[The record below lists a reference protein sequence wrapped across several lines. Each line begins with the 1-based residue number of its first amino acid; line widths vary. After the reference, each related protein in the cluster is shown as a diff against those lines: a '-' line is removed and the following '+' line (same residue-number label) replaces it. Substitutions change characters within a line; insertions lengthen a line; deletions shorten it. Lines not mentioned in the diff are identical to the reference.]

1 MARNDA
7 VIQSQAASLRNLEN
21 QVGQLANELKNRPPG
36 TLPSNTESPKRDGKE
51 HCKSITLRGGKTLE
65 APEINEKNPKELVSR
80 QEEENNE
87 QGNVEKESREAEN
100 SGENSGK
107 SGANAAALPQQ
118 NDQQKSRGN
127 IPPPFPQRF
136 KKQQQDHQ
144 FRRFLDVLKQL
155 HINIPLV
162 EALEQ
167 MPNYV
172 KFMKDML
179 TKKRRFGEFETVAL
193 TRECSAVLQNKLP
206 PKLKDPGSFTIPSSI
221 NLMPMSIFK
230 KLGIGEARPTT
241 VSLQLADRSI
251 AHPEGKIEDVLVKV
265 DKFIFPVDFIVLDYE
280 ADLEVPII
288 LGRPFLATGRTLIDV
303 QNGELTMRVQD
314 EHVTFNVFQSM
325 KFPSDMEECS
335 VISVADSLVAE
346 QLESCCD
353 DLLQSSML
361 DDSNL
366 DDEIEE
372 EWAWIETKQGVGKQ
386 KMQFESL
393 DTSSREF
400 KLPKLSV
407 DESPA
412 LELKPLPSHL
422 RYAYLGDLSTLP
434 VIISALLT
442 KEQEVQLLEV
452 LKKFKKAIGWTLAD
466 IKGISPSFCM
476 HKILLEDNEKGSI
489 EAQRRLNPVMKEVV
503 KKEVIKWLDAGII
516 YPISDSSWVSPVQ
529 CVPKK
534 GGMTVVQN
542 ENNELIP
549 TRVVTGWRI
558 CMDYRKLNK
567 STRKDHFPLPFLD
580 QMLDRLAGK
589 HYYCFLDGYSG
600 YNQIAIAPNDQ
611 HKTTFTCPYG
621 TFAFRRMPFGLCN
634 APATFQRCM
643 MAIFTDMVEQFV
655 EVFMD
660 DFSVFGDSFDSCL
673 GNLAKVLQRCE
684 ETNLVLNWEKCH
696 FMVKEGIVLGHKVSQ
711 EGLEVDKAKIET
723 IEKMPPPTSVKG
735 IRSFLGHAGFYRR
748 FIKDFS
754 KVAKPLC
761 SLLEKDRV
769 FCFDENCLE
778 AFLELKKKLS
788 SAPIIVAPDWAAP
801 FELMCDASDVA
812 LGAVLGQR
820 RNKIFHSIY
829 YASKTLQGAQ
839 LNYTVTEK
847 ELLAVVFAFDKFR
860 SYLVCTKV
868 IVYTDHSAIK
878 YLVEKKDAKPRLIR
892 WVLLLQEFDLEIRDK
907 KGTEN
912 QVADHLSRL
921 EKNAGSSEVI
931 NEKFPDERLFSI
943 SQIQE
948 PWYADYANFLPYLF
962 KQCADQMI
970 RRCISKEEME
980 PILQQCHASSYG
992 GHFGGIRTANKILQ
1006 AGFYW
1011 PTLFKD
1017 AHAFS
1022 LQCDR
1027 CQRMGNISRKH
1038 EMPLNNILEVE
1049 LFDVWGIDSWGH
1061 FLRVLEISTY

>member
-1 MARNDA
+1 
-7 VIQSQAASLRNLEN
+7 
-21 QVGQLANELKNRPPG
+21 
-36 TLPSNTESPKRDGKE
+36 
-51 HCKSITLRGGKTLE
+51 
-65 APEINEKNPKELVSR
+65 
-80 QEEENNE
+80 
-87 QGNVEKESREAEN
+87 
-100 SGENSGK
+100 
-107 SGANAAALPQQ
+107 
-118 NDQQKSRGN
+118 
-127 IPPPFPQRF
+127 
-136 KKQQQDHQ
+136 
-144 FRRFLDVLKQL
+144 
-155 HINIPLV
+155 
-162 EALEQ
+162 
-167 MPNYV
+167 
-172 KFMKDML
+172 
-179 TKKRRFGEFETVAL
+179 
-193 TRECSAVLQNKLP
+193 
-206 PKLKDPGSFTIPSSI
+206 
-221 NLMPMSIFK
+221 MSIFK

-241 VSLQLADRSI
+241 VSLQLADRFI

-265 DKFIFPVDFIVLDYE
+265 DKFIFPVDFIVLDYD

-346 QLESCCD
+346 QLERCCED
-353 DLLQSSML
+353 SLQSTML

-366 DDEIEE
+366 EDEIEE
-372 EWAWIETKQGVGKQ
+372 EWAWIETKQGIGKQ

-422 RYAYLGDLSTLP
+422 RYAYLGDLSTLS

-442 KEQEVQLLEV
+442 KEQEIQLLEV

-503 KKEVIKWLDAGII
+503 KKE
-516 YPISDSSWVSPVQ
+516 

-660 DFSVFGDSFDSCL
+660 DFSVFGDTFDSCL

-711 EGLEVDKAKIET
+711 EGLEVDKPKIET

-761 SLLEKDRV
+761 SLLEKDKV

-778 AFLELKKKLS
+778 AFLELKKNLS
-788 SAPIIVAPDWAAP
+788 SAPIIVAPNWTAP
-801 FELMCDASDVA
+801 FELMCDTSDVA

-868 IVYTDHSAIK
+868 IVFTDHSAIK
-878 YLVEKKDAKPRLIR
+878 YLVEKKDAKPRLI
-892 WVLLLQEFDLEIRDK
+892 
-907 KGTEN
+907 
-912 QVADHLSRL
+912 
-921 EKNAGSSEVI
+921 
-931 NEKFPDERLFSI
+931 
-943 SQIQE
+943 
-948 PWYADYANFLPYLF
+948 
-962 KQCADQMI
+962 
-970 RRCISKEEME
+970 
-980 PILQQCHASSYG
+980 
-992 GHFGGIRTANKILQ
+992 
-1006 AGFYW
+1006 
-1011 PTLFKD
+1011 
-1017 AHAFS
+1017 
-1022 LQCDR
+1022 
-1027 CQRMGNISRKH
+1027 
-1038 EMPLNNILEVE
+1038 
-1049 LFDVWGIDSWGH
+1049 
-1061 FLRVLEISTY
+1061 

>member
-1 MARNDA
+1 MADQGGGENDRERENNERVVVVDDRDRALNAFAQLNLDGLNSTYALLERMASNNYQWPTERVPAGRRIAGVHEVSEITSLTAQIASLVNTLNNQQATHHQSVNSVQGTGESCVLCNGTHRFESCPSNPESVCYVGNVNRSNNPFSNTYNPGWRQHPNFSWSNQGAGQGSNPAPQRPQFPPGFQQQQKPQTSKFLSSMESFLKEYMARNDA
-7 VIQSQAASLRNLEN
+7 VIQSQTASLRNLEN
-21 QVGQLANELKNRPPG
+21 QVGQLANELKNRPLG
-36 TLPSNTESPKRDGKE
+36 TLPSNTESPNRDGKE
-51 HCKSITLRGGKTLE
+51 HCKAITLRGGKTLE
-65 APEINEKNPKELVSR
+65 APKINEKNPKELVSR

-87 QGNVEKESREAEN
+87 QGN
-100 SGENSGK
+100 
-107 SGANAAALPQQ
+107 
-118 NDQQKSRGN
+118 
-127 IPPPFPQRF
+127 
-136 KKQQQDHQ
+136 
-144 FRRFLDVLKQL
+144 
-155 HINIPLV
+155 
-162 EALEQ
+162 
-167 MPNYV
+167 
-172 KFMKDML
+172 
-179 TKKRRFGEFETVAL
+179 
-193 TRECSAVLQNKLP
+193 
-206 PKLKDPGSFTIPSSI
+206 
-221 NLMPMSIFK
+221 
-230 KLGIGEARPTT
+230 
-241 VSLQLADRSI
+241 
-251 AHPEGKIEDVLVKV
+251 
-265 DKFIFPVDFIVLDYE
+265 
-280 ADLEVPII
+280 
-288 LGRPFLATGRTLIDV
+288 
-303 QNGELTMRVQD
+303 
-314 EHVTFNVFQSM
+314 
-325 KFPSDMEECS
+325 FPSDMEECS
-335 VISVADSLVAE
+335 VISLADSLVAE
-346 QLESCCD
+346 QLERCCED
-353 DLLQSSML
+353 SLQSTML

-366 DDEIEE
+366 EDEIEE

-393 DTSSREF
+393 DMSSREF
-400 KLPKLSV
+400 KLPKFSV

-422 RYAYLGDLSTLP
+422 RYAYLGALSTLP
-434 VIISALLT
+434 VIISAFLT
-442 KEQEVQLLEV
+442 KEQEIQLLEV

-503 KKEVIKWLDAGII
+503 KKEVIKWLDASII

-600 YNQIAIAPNDQ
+600 YNQIVIAPNDQ
-611 HKTTFTCPYG
+611 HKTSFTCPYG
-621 TFAFRRMPFGLCN
+621 TFAFRKMLFGLCN

-643 MAIFTDMVEQFV
+643 LAIFTDMVEQFV

-660 DFSVFGDSFDSCL
+660 NFSVFGDSFDSCL

-735 IRSFLGHAGFYRR
+735 IRSFLGHAGFYRQ

-769 FCFDENCLE
+769 FCFDEDCLK

-788 SAPIIVAPDWAAP
+788 SAPIIVAPDWTAP

-812 LGAVLGQR
+812 LGAVVGQR
-820 RNKIFHSIY
+820 KNKIFHSIY

-921 EKNAGSSEVI
+921 EKNAKSSEVI

-943 SQIQE
+943 SQTQG
-948 PWYADYANFLPYLF
+948 PWYADFANFLVSGLLPPDLTSQRKKKFLHDVKFYHWDEPYLF

-980 PILQQCHASSYG
+980 PILQQCHASPYG
-992 GHFGGIRTANKILQ
+992 GHFGGI
-1006 AGFYW
+1006 
-1011 PTLFKD
+1011 
-1017 AHAFS
+1017 
-1022 LQCDR
+1022 
-1027 CQRMGNISRKH
+1027 
-1038 EMPLNNILEVE
+1038 
-1049 LFDVWGIDSWGH
+1049 
-1061 FLRVLEISTY
+1061 